1 MYKDSIL
8 LLCPDFHWVCLL
20 SLTSYIFTRQ
30 LQISYALYI
39 GTSIVTYRE
48 VSLVKLPNT
57 LSGNEVIMFED
68 KSLILKRQ
76 IY

>member
-1 MYKDSIL
+1 MIL
-8 LLCPDFHWVCLL
+8 SQHLYMATPN
-20 SLTSYIFTRQ
+20 I
-30 LQISYALYI
+30 YALYI
-39 GTSIVTYRE
+39 GTSIATYSE

-68 KSLILKRQ
+68 KFLILKRQ

>member
-1 MYKDSIL
+1 M
-8 LLCPDFHWVCLL
+8 VL
-20 SLTSYIFTRQ
+20 SKIFTWQ

-39 GTSIVTYRE
+39 GMSIATYSE

-68 KSLILKRQ
+68 KFLILKRQ
-76 IY
+76 IYWYGGK